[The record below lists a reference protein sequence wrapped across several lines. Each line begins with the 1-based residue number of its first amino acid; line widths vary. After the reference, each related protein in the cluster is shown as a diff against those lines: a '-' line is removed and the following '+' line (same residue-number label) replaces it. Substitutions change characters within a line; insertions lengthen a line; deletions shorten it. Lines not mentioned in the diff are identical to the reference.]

1 MASAKTLFVQ
11 TGFGTVLGPMPEDA
25 LREMVRTGALVR
37 ADQVREW
44 SDAEW
49 HSAAETPGLFEPI
62 LDLPSTE
69 PVVLAIEALLSL
81 MPETSSQPTV
91 TAPLP
96 SVKGRLIPPPAPVMS
111 ALPNPSEPVVAV
123 APPNEVDLPVVARPS
138 IAPLVGKIAVEPPSD
153 EDQTTRSAPPEED
166 LISRWREERDR
177 SREEM
182 GTVSLAAEMTHSQDE
197 DFAPELPADLFGDE
211 DSSPPPVSVLTE
223 QTTRRRE
230 IQRPA
235 FLDQIP
241 GLEDGPRPREEK
253 LPQKWDRWRRSLPS
267 RQIVASVIAVVFVLW
282 WFWPQSSRGTY
293 DRYVAI
299 WNEWKTRRADLKDQS
314 GWDQFLQ
321 RTEKELV
328 ATVPYLEKHARASD
342 REKQL
347 LLFVGR
353 DCFQKMLKQPRQVD
367 SPREKQLQIL
377 LAILHEFYEP
387 SANGQSLEAV
397 IASSGPPLKKS
408 NSEKT
413 DATIYS
419 SGTQPTQQESLPP
432 RPQSSEALPDKKP
445 LSLRD

>member
-1 MASAKTLFVQ
+1 MTSAKTLFVQ

-25 LREMVRTGALVR
+25 LRELVRTGALVR
-37 ADQVREW
+37 ADQVREG
-44 SDAEW
+44 SEGEW
-49 HSAAETPGLFEPI
+49 RPAAETPGLFESVSE
-62 LDLPSTE
+62 L
-69 PVVLAIEALLSL
+69 LA
-81 MPETSSQPTV
+81 TVPTV
-91 TAPLP
+91 LEMETPPLLTAETCTQPMASLPL
-96 SVKGRLIPPPAPVMS
+96 VKGRLIPPLAPAMS
-111 ALPNPSEPVVAV
+111 ALPTPSEPAAV
-123 APPNEVDLPVVARPS
+123 IAPPNEVDLPVDAKPS
-138 IAPLVGKIAVEPPSD
+138 IAPLTDKIAIQPPSD
-153 EDQTTRSAPPEED
+153 EDTTTRSAPPEEE

-197 DFAPELPADLFGDE
+197 DFAPELPADLFGD
-211 DSSPPPVSVLTE
+211 DVASSPPLVSVLTE
-223 QTTRRRE
+223 ETTRRRE
-230 IQRPA
+230 IHRPA
-235 FLDQIP
+235 FLDQIS
-241 GLEDGPRPREEK
+241 GLEAGPRAGEEK

-267 RQIVASVIAVVFVLW
+267 RQTVASVITVVFVVW

-397 IASSGPPLKKS
+397 IASSGPPLKKTI
-408 NSEKT
+408 SEKT
-413 DATIYS
+413 DATKYS

>member
-1 MASAKTLFVQ
+1 MASAKTWFVQ

-25 LREMVRTGALVR
+25 LREMIRTNALVR
-37 ADQVREW
+37 ADQVREGA
-44 SDAEW
+44 DGEW
-49 HSAAETPGLFEPI
+49 RPAAEMPGLFESVPE
-62 LDLPSTE
+62 LPSTE
-69 PVVLAIEALLSL
+69 PSVFAIETPLSV
-81 MPETSSQPTV
+81 MPETPSQPTM
-91 TAPLP
+91 TASLP

-111 ALPNPSEPVVAV
+111 ALPTPSESVVAV
-123 APPNEVDLPVVARPS
+123 ALPNEVDLSVDARPS
-138 IAPLVGKIAVEPPSD
+138 IAPLPDKIAVEPPSD
-153 EDQTTRSAPPEED
+153 EDTTTRSAPPEEN

-182 GTVSLAAEMTHSQDE
+182 GTVSLAAEMTQSQDE

-211 DSSPPPVSVLTE
+211 DLHSLLPVSVLTE
-223 QTTRRRE
+223 ETTRRRE
-230 IQRPA
+230 IHRPA
-235 FLDQIP
+235 LLDQIS
-241 GLEDGPRPREEK
+241 GLEDGPQVREEK

-267 RQIVASVIAVVFVLW
+267 RQIVASVFAVVFVLW
-282 WFWPQSSRGTY
+282 WFWPQSSRGIY
-293 DRYVAI
+293 DRYVDI
-299 WNEWKTRRADLKDQS
+299 WDEWKTRRADLKDQS

-387 SANGQSLEAV
+387 TANGQSLEAV
-397 IASSGPPLKKS
+397 IASSGSPLKKA
-408 NSEKT
+408 NLEKT
-413 DATIYS
+413 DVTKYS
-419 SGTQPTQQESLPP
+419 SGTQPLQQESPPPLPQ
-432 RPQSSEALPDKKP
+432 RSEALPKEKP
-445 LSLRD
+445 L